1 MCNALN
7 KPKKLLDNT
16 KRKEGAVAFLDLQ
29 KNSGSGC
36 HICSQPLSLTCREL
50 PQPPCVRHRALET
63 FPEINEANLMHFE
76 KKLKTGFSAS
86 NSAKAQRLWRRMGL
100 KPPASVALGVLL
112 ALALLA
118 LARLPPLPDRP
129 PHPLPA
135 SSPPGSRR
143 EVAAPLSGGQVH
155 SKRLPV
161 PPTRLRQGQLPGQ
174 RRRQRRGVAADTPP
188 WLSDDDLQ
196 KMRLLAGGRV
206 VFKTRVPAHGQVLR
220 VGLRAMGD
228 AKGDAS
234 PASPEGDCW
243 NGLCGLIKRPG
254 DLYEVL
260 AFHLDRVLGLN
271 RSLPAVARRFTSH
284 LLPYSYTDGSLRPIV
299 WWAPD
304 LQHLEDTNNDQNSCA
319 LGWLQYQEMLQP
331 RGPTLAA
338 GDALCSSIPRSE
350 WSRLALFDFLL
361 QVHDRL
367 DRYCCGFQPDPSE
380 TCMEEM
386 LHEKC
391 RNPAE
396 LVLVHIL
403 VRRSSPSRL
412 VFIDNAGRPQ
422 QPEEKLN
429 FRLLQGI
436 DSFPAAAV
444 ATLRSGRLQSLLL
457 ESLRVDRELWESQ
470 GGAEGLRPLLRT
482 IDRRAHILL
491 RYIQK
496 HNLTVF
502 EDSAH

>member
-1 MCNALN
+1 
-7 KPKKLLDNT
+7 
-16 KRKEGAVAFLDLQ
+16 Q
-29 KNSGSGC
+29 
-36 HICSQPLSLTCREL
+36 
-50 PQPPCVRHRALET
+50 
-63 FPEINEANLMHFE
+63 
-76 KKLKTGFSAS
+76 
-86 NSAKAQRLWRRMGL
+86 AQRLWRRTGL
-100 KPPASVALGVLL
+100 KPPASTALGMLL

-118 LARLPPLPDRP
+118 LAHLPPLPAHS
-129 PHPLPA
+129 PHLLPA
-135 SSPPGSRR
+135 SSSLGPWR
-143 EVAAPLSGGQVH
+143 EAAAPLSRGRAR
-155 SKRLPV
+155 SKSLPA
-161 PPTRLRQGQLPGQ
+161 PPAHPWRDQSPSRG
-174 RRRQRRGVAADTPP
+174 RRQRRGTAGNAPP

-196 KMRLLAGGRV
+196 KMRLLADGQV
-206 VFKTRVPAHGQVLR
+206 VSKTRVPAHGQVLR
-220 VGLRAMGD
+220 VGLQATGG
-228 AKGDAS
+228 AEGGTS
-234 PASPEGDCW
+234 PASLEGYCQD
-243 NGLCGLIKRPG
+243 GHCGLIKRPG

-284 LLPYSYTDGSLRPIV
+284 LLPYSYTDGSPRPII

-304 LQHLEDTNNDQNSCA
+304 LQHLEDANNDQNSCA

-331 RGPTLAA
+331 RRPSSVT
-338 GDALCSSIPRSE
+338 GDTPCSSIPRGE

-380 TCMEEM
+380 PCVEEM

-403 VRRSSPSRL
+403 VRRSAPSRL

-422 QPEEKLN
+422 HPEEKLN

-457 ESLRVDRELWESQ
+457 ESLHLDRELWESQ
-470 GGAEGLRPLLRT
+470 GGAEGLRPLLQT
-482 IDRRAHILL
+482 IDRRARVLL
-491 RYIQK
+491 RYIQE

-502 EDSAH
+502 GDLP

>member
-1 MCNALN
+1 
-7 KPKKLLDNT
+7 
-16 KRKEGAVAFLDLQ
+16 Q
-29 KNSGSGC
+29 
-36 HICSQPLSLTCREL
+36 
-50 PQPPCVRHRALET
+50 
-63 FPEINEANLMHFE
+63 
-76 KKLKTGFSAS
+76 
-86 NSAKAQRLWRRMGL
+86 AQRPWRRTGMG
-100 KPPASVALGVLL
+100 PPAPAAVGVLL

-118 LARLPPLPDRP
+118 LLHLPPP
-129 PHPLPA
+129 PACSPLPLPA
-135 SSPPGSRR
+135 SGPPGD
-143 EVAAPLSGGQVH
+143 VAAPLSGGQAH
-155 SKRLPV
+155 RKRLPV
-161 PPTRLRQGQLPGQ
+161 ALTHRRQEQAPGRS
-174 RRRQRRGVAADTPP
+174 RRRRAAERDAPP
-188 WLSDDDLQ
+188 WLSADDLQ
-196 KMRLLAGGRV
+196 KMRLLSSGQV
-206 VFKTRVPAHGQVLR
+206 VSKTRIPAHGQVMR

-228 AKGDAS
+228 AKGDAEGDVS
-234 PASPEGDCW
+234 PASPEGDCQD
-243 NGLCGLIKRPG
+243 GRCGLIKRPG

-271 RSLPAVARRFTSH
+271 RSLPAVARRFTSR
-284 LLPYSYTDGSLRPIV
+284 LLPYSYTNGALRPII

-304 LQHLEDTNNDQNSCA
+304 LQHLEDANNDQNSCA
-319 LGWLQYQEMLQP
+319 LGWLQYQEMLQSH
-331 RGPTLAA
+331 RPTLVA
-338 GDALCSSIPRSE
+338 GDAPCSSIPHSE

-380 TCMEEM
+380 PCVEEM

-403 VRRSSPSRL
+403 VRRSAPSRL

-422 QPEEKLN
+422 HPEEKLN

-457 ESLRVDRELWESQ
+457 ESLRLDRELWASQ

-482 IDRRAHILL
+482 IDRRARVLL
-491 RYIQK
+491 RHIRER
-496 HNLTVF
+496 NLALF
-502 EDSAH
+502 EDSP

>member
-1 MCNALN
+1 Q
-7 KPKKLLDNT
+7 T
-16 KRKEGAVAFLDLQ
+16 
-29 KNSGSGC
+29 
-36 HICSQPLSLTCREL
+36 
-50 PQPPCVRHRALET
+50 
-63 FPEINEANLMHFE
+63 
-76 KKLKTGFSAS
+76 
-86 NSAKAQRLWRRMGL
+86 QRPWRRTGL
-100 KPPASVALGVLL
+100 KPPTPVALGLLL

-118 LARLPPLPDRP
+118 LAHLPPSLDRSPSLP
-129 PHPLPA
+129 PA
-135 SSPPGSRR
+135 LSPSGPQRK
-143 EVAAPLSGGQVH
+143 VAAPLSGGRAR
-155 SKRLPV
+155 SKRPPV
-161 PPTRLRQGQLPGQ
+161 PPAQPWQDQPLDQGR
-174 RRRQRRGVAADTPP
+174 RRRQQRGVGNAPP
-188 WLSDDDLQ
+188 WLSNDDLQ
-196 KMRLLAGGRV
+196 KMQLLASGRV
-206 VFKTRVPAHGQVLR
+206 VSKTRVPAHGQVLR
-220 VGLRAMGD
+220 VGLQAMGD
-228 AKGDAS
+228 TKVDTS
-234 PASPEGDCW
+234 PASLEGDCW
-243 NGLCGLIKRPG
+243 DGHCGLIKRPG

-284 LLPYSYTDGSLRPIV
+284 LLPYSYTDGSPRPII

-304 LQHLEDTNNDQNSCA
+304 LQHLKDANNDQNSCA
-319 LGWLQYQEMLQP
+319 LGWLQYQEMLRP
-331 RGPTLAA
+331 HGLTSAA
-338 GDALCSSIPRSE
+338 EDNPCSSIPRDE

-380 TCMEEM
+380 PCVEEM

-403 VRRSSPSRL
+403 VRRSVPSRL

-422 QPEEKLN
+422 HPEEKLN

-444 ATLRSGRLQSLLL
+444 ARLRSGRLQSLLL

-470 GGAEGLRPLLRT
+470 GGSEGLRPLLQT
-482 IDRRAHILL
+482 IDRRARILL
-491 RYIQK
+491 RYIQE

-502 EDSAH
+502 GDSL

>member
-1 MCNALN
+1 M
-7 KPKKLLDNT
+7 
-16 KRKEGAVAFLDLQ
+16 Q
-29 KNSGSGC
+29 
-36 HICSQPLSLTCREL
+36 
-50 PQPPCVRHRALET
+50 
-63 FPEINEANLMHFE
+63 
-76 KKLKTGFSAS
+76 
-86 NSAKAQRLWRRMGL
+86 
-100 KPPASVALGVLL
+100 LL
-112 ALALLA
+112 A
-118 LARLPPLPDRP
+118 
-129 PHPLPA
+129 
-135 SSPPGSRR
+135 S
-143 EVAAPLSGGQVH
+143 GQVV
-155 SKRLPV
+155 S
-161 PPTRLRQGQLPGQ
+161 
-174 RRRQRRGVAADTPP
+174 
-188 WLSDDDLQ
+188 
-196 KMRLLAGGRV
+196 
-206 VFKTRVPAHGQVLR
+206 KTRVPAHGQVLR
-220 VGLRAMGD
+220 VGLRAVGD
-228 AKGDAS
+228 AEGDAS
-234 PASPEGDCW
+234 PASLEGDCQD
-243 NGLCGLIKRPG
+243 GRCGLIKRPG

-284 LLPYSYTDGSLRPIV
+284 LLPYSYTDGSPRPII

-304 LQHLEDTNNDQNSCA
+304 LQHLKDANNDQNSCA

-331 RGPTLAA
+331 CRLTLAA
-338 GDALCSSIPRSE
+338 GAGPCSSISCGE

-380 TCMEEM
+380 PCVEER

-403 VRRSSPSRL
+403 VRKSAPSRL

-422 QPEEKLN
+422 HPEEKLN

-470 GGAEGLRPLLRT
+470 GGAEGLRPLVQT
-482 IDRRAHILL
+482 IDRRARVLL
-491 RYIQK
+491 RYIQE

-502 EDSAH
+502 GDSPR